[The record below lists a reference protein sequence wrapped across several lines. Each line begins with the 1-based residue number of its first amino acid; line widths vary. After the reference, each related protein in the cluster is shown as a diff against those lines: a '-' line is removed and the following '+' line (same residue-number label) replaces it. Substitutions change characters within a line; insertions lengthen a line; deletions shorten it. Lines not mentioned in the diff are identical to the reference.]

1 MLFFFFFKT
10 KLNKTLTSS
19 THLFI
24 IISYNTIDIRK
35 MSDGKLFTRSKTTE
49 LRTELEQA
57 FKKSKPV
64 VRVKVVLKKVLA
76 NIILN
81 NHEVTNLMKDI
92 IPLMKIVIWRLE
104 NYAVSI
110 YLHMLPQTQMPKMQY
125 PFFPGFTVIQTLYY
139 EYYR

>member
-1 MLFFFFFKT
+1 
-10 KLNKTLTSS
+10 
-19 THLFI
+19 
-24 IISYNTIDIRK
+24 

-81 NHEVTNLMKDI
+81 NHEVTN
-92 IPLMKIVIWRLE
+92 
-104 NYAVSI
+104 
-110 YLHMLPQTQMPKMQY
+110 
-125 PFFPGFTVIQTLYY
+125 
-139 EYYR
+139 